1 MPVIIKYREETEI
14 THHFWRQELADK
26 AFIFKIAHGEVQRF
40 QPVGTGNIRKP
51 VFIFIRGRL
60 TNTFDILEHGKAER
74 IGVNSAIPGAII
86 GRLKYDIG
94 MAV

>member
-14 THHFWRQELADK
+14 THHFWRQELTDK

-60 TNTFDILEHGKAER
+60 TNTFDIRNMAKP
-74 IGVNSAIPGAII
+74 SA
-86 GRLKYDIG
+86 
-94 MAV
+94 